1 MERIKMKGKL
11 EKVIAKKL
19 SNGFIHSV
27 KIDDVWY
34 GAGFKRPA
42 AQEGEYVEFEW
53 YTNDKGYATIK
64 GEITVIKQQQSEAR
78 APVRQ
83 APGSAGGLTKDQY
96 WENKEARDVN
106 IQKGIQFQAAR
117 NAAINVADVLL
128 KNDCLSLGQAKAKK
142 TDILLAFIDELTVK
156 YFNNVNQFVEKGALE
171 EFVPD
176 AAKQES
182 FKEDA

>member
-1 MERIKMKGKL
+1 MKGKL

-64 GEITVIKQQQSEAR
+64 GEITVINRPATAAQQ
-78 APVRQ
+78 APARQ
-83 APGSAGGLTKDQY
+83 APGGVGGAVTKDQY

-156 YFNNVNQFVEKGALE
+156 YFENVSQFVENGKLE
-171 EFVPD
+171 GFVPD
-176 AAKQES
+176 AEKQEA